1 MAQTTANLV
10 GSVCQPNRNMDTPEA
25 VIAPACEVVARDV
38 EAPTAHRASIPDREL
53 EESTQYHVGTG
64 RPPSISS
71 DLPMTNKDWRSKA
84 KKMHRIVEQIDHEPL
99 GIVVFK
105 WCLILIGS
113 VMLGVVLFL
122 TGEVI
127 YLWSSGDL
135 KRQQNLAMAAFN
147 KTKTNETTNSS
158 STTDS
163 FLDQ

>member
-1 MAQTTANLV
+1 MSGITLLCTR
-10 GSVCQPNRNMDTPEA
+10 S
-25 VIAPACEVVARDV
+25 
-38 EAPTAHRASIPDREL
+38 RASIPDREL

-113 VMLGVVLFL
+113 VMLGKTFNSFVLIVGAHL
-122 TGEVI
+122 
-127 YLWSSGDL
+127 L
-135 KRQQNLAMAAFN
+135 KSMPIMRSLLVMI
-147 KTKTNETTNSS
+147 
-158 STTDS
+158 
-163 FLDQ
+163 

>member
-1 MAQTTANLV
+1 MSGITLLCTR
-10 GSVCQPNRNMDTPEA
+10 S
-25 VIAPACEVVARDV
+25 
-38 EAPTAHRASIPDREL
+38 RASIPDREL

-113 VMLGVVLFL
+113 VMLGKTLDSFVL
-122 TGEVI
+122 TGV
-127 YLWSSGDL
+127 
-135 KRQQNLAMAAFN
+135 N
-147 KTKTNETTNSS
+147 KE
-158 STTDS
+158 
-163 FLDQ
+163 LLG